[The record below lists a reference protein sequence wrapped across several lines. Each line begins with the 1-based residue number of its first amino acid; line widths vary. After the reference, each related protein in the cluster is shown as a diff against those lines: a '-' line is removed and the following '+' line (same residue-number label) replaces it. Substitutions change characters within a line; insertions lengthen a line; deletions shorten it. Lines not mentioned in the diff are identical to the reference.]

1 MIISELKP
9 GMSVQDIYLCKSKQI
24 LTNKNGKSYI
34 SLVLSDKTGT
44 INAKIWEPN
53 SSDINDFS
61 KSSFVYIEGNVTEYN
76 NDPQLI
82 INLISIADE
91 NCYNE
96 ADYFPVTPY
105 DIDNLYQYIIEFID
119 DIDNPDLANLLRSF
133 FENEKFV
140 AAFKKSS
147 AAKMVHQAYVGG
159 LLEHTVNV
167 AIICNSFASMYSNV
181 NKDLLITCALLHDI
195 GKVKEFSPF
204 PENDYTDEGNLLGHI
219 YIGTQLIT
227 EHAKKLNSP
236 KSLLVQIQHCI
247 LAHHGELEYGSPK
260 KPAILEALI
269 LHIADDADANIT
281 RFNTLIKELPE
292 DNIWSEKSDFILN
305 TKVRKTII

>member
-1 MIISELKP
+1 MTISELKP
-9 GMSVQDIYLCKSKQI
+9 GTTVQDIYLCKSKQI

-34 SLVLSDKTGT
+34 SLVLADKTGT

-53 SSDINDFS
+53 SADISDFS
-61 KSSFVYIEGNVTEYN
+61 KSSFVYVEGNVTEYN
-76 NDPQLI
+76 NNLQLI
-82 INLISIADE
+82 VNLISIADE

-105 DIDNLYQYIIEFID
+105 DINNLYQSILDFID
-119 DIDNPDLANLLRSF
+119 NIDNSDLTNLLRSF
-133 FENEKFV
+133 FENEKFAKV
-140 AAFKKSS
+140 FKKSS
-147 AAKMVHQAYVGG
+147 AAKTVHQAYVGG

-167 AIICNSFASMYSNV
+167 ANICNSFASMYNNV

-195 GKVKEFSPF
+195 GKIKEFSSF

-219 YIGTQLIT
+219 YIGTQLVT
-227 EHAKKLNSP
+227 EHAKKLNIP
-236 KSLLVQIQHCI
+236 KSLLIQIQHCI

-260 KPAILEALI
+260 KPALLEALI
-269 LHIADDADANIT
+269 LHIADEADANIT
-281 RFNTLIKELPE
+281 RFNTLINDLPK
-292 DNIWSEKSDFILN
+292 DNIWSEKLDFVLN